1 MVNSFEPS
9 LLVCSSWWSPRR
21 VDANVSSVVVK
32 GSARTSGR
40 CLNALFVLGLVPF
53 SVVVALHSRILSELC
68 LALDIKLALHVA
80 ACRVCNHASAP
91 APRKHV
97 AVPGLQATR

>member
-1 MVNSFEPS
+1 M
-9 LLVCSSWWSPRR
+9 
-21 VDANVSSVVVK
+21 DANVSSVVVK

-53 SVVVALHSRILSELC
+53 SVVVVVALHSRMLFELC

>member
-1 MVNSFEPS
+1 MVNSLEPS
-9 LLVCSSWWSPRR
+9 LLVWSSWWSPRR

-53 SVVVALHSRILSELC
+53 SVVVALHSRMLFELC

-91 APRKHV
+91 APMKHV